1 MFEGDGDSMKI
12 LLKNDFKIRKKFI
25 IAYLIFIA
33 MIFVIK
39 SLGFFTKEFSFFA
52 EKTFALLFLIAI
64 LLHYIL
70 YVISSEGMI
79 IDKSKPYILTLGASR
94 ADIINVKFLKVLS
107 IFIIDG
113 LLMTYILQNVELN
126 GLEFKV
132 GLFAT
137 IYVMAYY
144 LISIPIYLYFGQTSG
159 VGTIFTSSPALL
171 PLLDRLGRNPA
182 GFFLGIIKRT
192 SSLKLTLF
200 LLAFVM
206 TIYIISRILGER
218 KDY

>member
-1 MFEGDGDSMKI
+1 MKI

-25 IAYLIFIA
+25 IVYLIFIA

-39 SLGFFTKEFSFFA
+39 SLGLFTKEFSFFA
-52 EKTFALLFLIAI
+52 EKPFALFFLVTI
-64 LLHYIL
+64 LLHYVL

-79 IDKSKPYILTLGASR
+79 IDKSKPYLLTLGASR

-113 LLMTYILQNVELN
+113 LLMTFILQNVELN
-126 GLEFKV
+126 GFEFKV
-132 GLFAT
+132 GLFIT

-200 LLAFVM
+200 LLAFVI

>member
-1 MFEGDGDSMKI
+1 MKI

-39 SLGFFTKEFSFFA
+39 SLGLFTKEFSFFA
-52 EKTFALLFLIAI
+52 EKTFALFFLVTI
-64 LLHYIL
+64 LLHYVL

-113 LLMTYILQNVELN
+113 LLMTFILQNVELN
-126 GLEFKV
+126 GFEFKV
-132 GLFAT
+132 GLFIT

-144 LISIPIYLYFGQTSG
+144 LISIPIYIYFGQTSG

-171 PLLDRLGRNPA
+171 PLLDKLGRNPA

-200 LLAFVM
+200 LLAFVI

>member
-1 MFEGDGDSMKI
+1 MKI

-25 IAYLIFIA
+25 IVYLIFIA

-39 SLGFFTKEFSFFA
+39 SLGLYTKELSFFG
-52 EKTFALLFLIAI
+52 EKPFALLFLVAI

-113 LLMTYILQNVELN
+113 LLMTFILQNVELN

-132 GLFAT
+132 GLFVT
-137 IYVMAYY
+137 LYVMAYY
-144 LISIPIYLYFGQTSG
+144 LIGIPIYIYFGQTSG

-171 PLLDRLGRNPA
+171 PLLDKIGKNPA
-182 GFFLGIIKRT
+182 GFFLGIIKKT

-200 LLAFVM
+200 LLAFVI
-206 TIYIISRILGER
+206 TIYIISRLLGER

>member
-1 MFEGDGDSMKI
+1 MKI

-33 MIFVIK
+33 MIFAIK
-39 SLGFFTKEFSFFA
+39 SLGLFTKEFSFFG
-52 EKTFALLFLIAI
+52 EKPFALFFLATI
-64 LLHYIL
+64 LVHFVL

-107 IFIIDG
+107 IFIIDS
-113 LLMTYILQNVELN
+113 LLVTYILQNIEIN
-126 GLEFKV
+126 GLEFKIR
-132 GLFAT
+132 LFFP
-137 IYVMAYY
+137 IYMMAYY
-144 LISIPIYLYFGQTSG
+144 LINIPIYLHFGQNSG
-159 VGTIFTSSPALL
+159 VGTMFTSSPALL
-171 PLLDRLGRNPA
+171 PILEKLGRNPT
-182 GFFLGIIKRT
+182 GFFVDIIKRT

-200 LLAFVM
+200 LLAFVI
-206 TIYIISRILGER
+206 TIYIISRLLVER

>member
-1 MFEGDGDSMKI
+1 MKI

-25 IAYLIFIA
+25 IVYLIFIA

-39 SLGFFTKEFSFFA
+39 SLGLYTKELSFFG
-52 EKTFALLFLIAI
+52 EKPFALLFLVAI

-113 LLMTYILQNVELN
+113 LLMTFILQNVELN
-126 GLEFKV
+126 GFEFKV
-132 GLFAT
+132 GLFIT

-144 LISIPIYLYFGQTSG
+144 LISIPIYIYFGQTSG

-182 GFFLGIIKRT
+182 GFFVGIIKRT

-200 LLAFVM
+200 LLAFVI
-206 TIYIISRILGER
+206 TIYIISRLLGER

>member
-1 MFEGDGDSMKI
+1 MKI

-25 IAYLIFIA
+25 IVYLIFIA

-39 SLGFFTKEFSFFA
+39 SLGLFTKEFSFFA
-52 EKTFALLFLIAI
+52 EKPFALFFLVTI
-64 LLHYIL
+64 LLHYVL

-107 IFIIDG
+107 IFIIDS

-132 GLFAT
+132 GLFIT

-144 LISIPIYLYFGQTSG
+144 LISIPIYIYFGQTSG
-159 VGTIFTSSPALL
+159 IGTIFTSSPALL
-171 PLLDRLGRNPA
+171 PLLDKIGKNPA
-182 GFFLGIIKRT
+182 GFFVGIIKRT

-200 LLAFVM
+200 LLSFVI
-206 TIYIISRILGER
+206 TIYIISRLLGER

>member
-1 MFEGDGDSMKI
+1 MKI

-25 IAYLIFIA
+25 IVYFIFIA

-39 SLGFFTKEFSFFA
+39 SLGLFTKEFSFFA
-52 EKTFALLFLIAI
+52 EKPFALLFLVAI

-79 IDKSKPYILTLGASR
+79 IDKSKPYLLTLGASR

-113 LLMTYILQNVELN
+113 LLMTFILQNVELN
-126 GLEFKV
+126 GFEFKV
-132 GLFAT
+132 GLFIT

-200 LLAFVM
+200 LLAFVI
-206 TIYIISRILGER
+206 TIYIISRLLGER

>member
-1 MFEGDGDSMKI
+1 MKI

-25 IAYLIFIA
+25 IVYLIFIA

-39 SLGFFTKEFSFFA
+39 SLGLYTKELSFFG
-52 EKTFALLFLIAI
+52 EKPFALLFLVAI

-113 LLMTYILQNVELN
+113 LLMTFILQNVELN
-126 GLEFKV
+126 GFEFKV
-132 GLFAT
+132 GLFIT

-171 PLLDRLGRNPA
+171 PLLDKLGRNPA

-200 LLAFVM
+200 LLAFVI
-206 TIYIISRILGER
+206 TIYIISRLLGER

>member
-1 MFEGDGDSMKI
+1 MKI

-39 SLGFFTKEFSFFA
+39 SLGLYTKELSFFG
-52 EKTFALLFLIAI
+52 EKPFALLFLVAI

-126 GLEFKV
+126 GFEFKV
-132 GLFAT
+132 GLFIT

-144 LISIPIYLYFGQTSG
+144 LISIPIYIYFGQTSG

-200 LLAFVM
+200 LLAFVI

>member
-1 MFEGDGDSMKI
+1 MKI

-25 IAYLIFIA
+25 IVYLIFIA

-39 SLGFFTKEFSFFA
+39 SLGLYTKELSFFG
-52 EKTFALLFLIAI
+52 EKPFALLFLVAI

-79 IDKSKPYILTLGASR
+79 IDKSKPYILTIGASR

-113 LLMTYILQNVELN
+113 LLMTFILQNVELN
-126 GLEFKV
+126 GFEFKV
-132 GLFAT
+132 GLFIT

-200 LLAFVM
+200 LLAFVI
-206 TIYIISRILGER
+206 TIYIISRLLGER

>member
-1 MFEGDGDSMKI
+1 MKI

-25 IAYLIFIA
+25 IVYLIFIA

-39 SLGFFTKEFSFFA
+39 SLGLYTKELSFFG
-52 EKTFALLFLIAI
+52 EKPFALLFLVAI
-64 LLHYIL
+64 LLHYVL

-79 IDKSKPYILTLGASR
+79 IDKSKPYLLTLGASR

-113 LLMTYILQNVELN
+113 LLMTFILQNVELN

-132 GLFAT
+132 GLFVT
-137 IYVMAYY
+137 LYVMAYY
-144 LISIPIYLYFGQTSG
+144 LIGIPIYIYFGQTSG

-171 PLLDRLGRNPA
+171 PLLDKIGKNPA
-182 GFFLGIIKRT
+182 GFFLGIIKKT

-200 LLAFVM
+200 LLVFVI
-206 TIYIISRILGER
+206 TIYIISRILVER

>member
-1 MFEGDGDSMKI
+1 MKI

-25 IAYLIFIA
+25 IVYLIFIA

-39 SLGFFTKEFSFFA
+39 SLGLFTKEFSFFS
-52 EKTFALLFLIAI
+52 EKPFALLFLVAI

-113 LLMTYILQNVELN
+113 LLMTFILQNVELN
-126 GLEFKV
+126 GFEFKV
-132 GLFAT
+132 GLFIT

-144 LISIPIYLYFGQTSG
+144 LISIPIYIYFGQTSG

-171 PLLDRLGRNPA
+171 PLLDKLGRNPA

-200 LLAFVM
+200 LLAFVI
-206 TIYIISRILGER
+206 TIYIISRLLGER

>member
-1 MFEGDGDSMKI
+1 MKI

-25 IAYLIFIA
+25 IVYLIFIA

-39 SLGFFTKEFSFFA
+39 SLGLYTKELSFFG
-52 EKTFALLFLIAI
+52 EKPFALLFLVAI

-113 LLMTYILQNVELN
+113 LLMTFILQNVELN
-126 GLEFKV
+126 GFEFKV
-132 GLFAT
+132 GLFIT

-200 LLAFVM
+200 LLAFVI
-206 TIYIISRILGER
+206 TIYIISRLIGER

>member
-1 MFEGDGDSMKI
+1 MKI

-25 IAYLIFIA
+25 IVYLIFIA

-39 SLGFFTKEFSFFA
+39 SLGLYTKELSFFG
-52 EKTFALLFLIAI
+52 EKPFALLFLVAI

-79 IDKSKPYILTLGASR
+79 IDKSKPYILTIGASR

-113 LLMTYILQNVELN
+113 LLMTFILQNVEIN

-132 GLFAT
+132 GLFV
-137 IYVMAYY
+137 ILYVMAYY
-144 LISIPIYLYFGQTSG
+144 LMGIPIYLYFGKTSG
-159 VGTIFTSSPALL
+159 VGTVFTSSPALL
-171 PLLDRLGRNPA
+171 PLLDKIGKNPA

-200 LLAFVM
+200 LLAFVI
-206 TIYIISRILGER
+206 TIYIISRLLGER

>member
-1 MFEGDGDSMKI
+1 MKI

-25 IAYLIFIA
+25 IVYLIFIA

-39 SLGFFTKEFSFFA
+39 SLGLYTKELSFFG
-52 EKTFALLFLIAI
+52 EKPFALLFLVAI

-107 IFIIDG
+107 IFIMDG
-113 LLMTYILQNVELN
+113 LLMTFILQNVELN
-126 GLEFKV
+126 GFEFKV
-132 GLFAT
+132 GLFIT

-200 LLAFVM
+200 LLAFVI
-206 TIYIISRILGER
+206 TIYIISRLLGER

>member
-1 MFEGDGDSMKI
+1 MKI

-25 IAYLIFIA
+25 IVYLIFIA

-39 SLGFFTKEFSFFA
+39 SLGLYTKELSFFG
-52 EKTFALLFLIAI
+52 EKPFALLFLVAI

-113 LLMTYILQNVELN
+113 LLMTFILQNVELN
-126 GLEFKV
+126 GFEFKV
-132 GLFAT
+132 GLFIT

-171 PLLDRLGRNPA
+171 PLLDKLGRNPA

-200 LLAFVM
+200 LLAFVI
-206 TIYIISRILGER
+206 TIYIISRILVER

>member
-1 MFEGDGDSMKI
+1 MKI

-25 IAYLIFIA
+25 IVYLIFIA

-39 SLGFFTKEFSFFA
+39 SLGLFTKEFSFFS
-52 EKTFALLFLIAI
+52 EKPFALLFLVTI
-64 LLHYIL
+64 LLHYAL

-79 IDKSKPYILTLGASR
+79 IDKSKPYLLTIGASR

-113 LLMTYILQNVELN
+113 LLMTFILQNVELN
-126 GLEFKV
+126 GFEFKV
-132 GLFAT
+132 GLFIT

-200 LLAFVM
+200 LLAFVI
-206 TIYIISRILGER
+206 TIYIISRLLGER

>member
-1 MFEGDGDSMKI
+1 MKI

-25 IAYLIFIA
+25 IVYLIFIA

-39 SLGFFTKEFSFFA
+39 SLGLYTKELSFFG
-52 EKTFALLFLIAI
+52 EKPFALLFLVAI
-64 LLHYIL
+64 LLHYVL

-79 IDKSKPYILTLGASR
+79 IDKSKPYLLTLGASR

-113 LLMTYILQNVELN
+113 LLMTFILQNVELN

-132 GLFAT
+132 GLFVT
-137 IYVMAYY
+137 LYVMAYY
-144 LISIPIYLYFGQTSG
+144 LIGIPIYIYFGQTSG

-171 PLLDRLGRNPA
+171 PLLDKIGKNPA
-182 GFFLGIIKRT
+182 GFFLGIIKKT

-200 LLAFVM
+200 LLAFVI
-206 TIYIISRILGER
+206 TIYIISRLLVER